1 MRRPHDQEGSVTAF
15 FVVVVFALLM
25 LGGLA
30 LDGGRIL
37 AARRDASSLAS
48 AAARRGAQEL
58 DFAAATSGRAALDP
72 ARAEA
77 AARAFLAQAGA
88 SGTASASANE
98 VVDTVAVTQPTVLLR
113 LVAISSRTV
122 SATRRAVPV
131 SP

>member
-1 MRRPHDQEGSVTAF
+1 MEREEDERGSVTAF
-15 FVVVVFALLM
+15 FVVIVFALLM

-58 DFAAATSGRAALDP
+58 DYGAITSGRAELDP

-77 AARAFLAQAGA
+77 AARAFLSQAGA
-88 SGTASASANE
+88 SGTASATADE
-98 VVDTVAVTQPTVLLR
+98 VVVTVQVIQPTVLLR

-122 SATRRAVPV
+122 RATRRAVPV